1 MSIFNK
7 FVIRVLTVFL
17 SIVLAYFGIQFYENY
32 TYSSNLNSFLED
44 ASVVSALHYESSEQF
59 STLLDFDEINR
70 EQFES
75 TLNSIVSNA
84 QEAYNLVS
92 NVEKNFS
99 SKEKDLLEISVTS
112 WLKGLETFQVSMIT
126 LIDSKYSQ
134 EIEESIADSIV
145 DLSIGDKAYSDFLNI
160 ILEKGEAENIF
171 LPEFYSIEYTEL
183 ESSAYR
189 FADTIVERARQSS
202 TGLFL
207 RKDLAVTG
215 MEFLPSPITLTE
227 EGHNVLLNEPVAIQV
242 VVANEG
248 NVEEFEVILLILVSD
263 EYGESIYEKRA
274 KINSIKSLE
283 SRSYF
288 TDPIDIEPGVLHE
301 WFIKI
306 EEIENEEEL
315 DDNLFTVT
323 GFIPPE
329 GWLNVRFA
337 NTKDQSWYI

>member
-1 MSIFNK
+1 MNVFNK
-7 FVIRVLTVFL
+7 FVRRGFTVII
-17 SIVLAYFGIQFYENY
+17 SAVLAFFGMQFYENY
-32 TYSSNLNSFLED
+32 VYSANLNSFLED
-44 ASVVSALHYESSEQF
+44 AAVVSTLHKESSEEF
-59 STLLDFDEINR
+59 SLLLDFDEINR

-75 TLNSIVSNA
+75 ALNKIVGNA
-84 QEAYNLVS
+84 QEAYNLLA
-92 NVEKNFS
+92 NVNEDFS

-145 DLSIGDKAYSDFLNI
+145 DLSIGDKAYKDFLGLI
-160 ILEKGEAENIF
+160 SQKGELENIF
-171 LPEFYSIEYTEL
+171 LPELYSIEYTEL
-183 ESSAYR
+183 ESTAYR
-189 FADTIVERARQSS
+189 FADTIVNRARQSS

-207 RKDLAVTG
+207 RKDLAITG
-215 MEFLPSPITLTE
+215 IEFLPSPITLTE
-227 EGHNVLLNEPVAIQV
+227 DGHSVLLNEPVAIQV

-248 NVEEFEVILLILVSD
+248 NVEEFEVIILILVSD
-263 EYGESIYEKRA
+263 EYGETIYEKRA

-315 DDNLFTVT
+315 DDNLFTTT

-329 GWLNVRFA
+329 G
-337 NTKDQSWYI
+337 

>member
-1 MSIFNK
+1 M
-7 FVIRVLTVFL
+7 
-17 SIVLAYFGIQFYENY
+17 
-32 TYSSNLNSFLED
+32 FLEYILND
-44 ASVVSALHYESSEQF
+44 KF
-59 STLLDFDEINR
+59 DLLDFDEINR

-75 TLNSIVSNA
+75 ALNKIVGNA
-84 QEAYNLVS
+84 QEAYNLLA
-92 NVEKNFS
+92 NENEDFS

-145 DLSIGDKAYSDFLNI
+145 DLSIGDKAYKDFLALI
-160 ILEKGEAENIF
+160 SQKGELENIF
-171 LPEFYSIEYTEL
+171 LPELYSIEYTEL

-189 FADTIVERARQSS
+189 FADTIVSRARQSS

-207 RKDLAVTG
+207 RKDLAITG
-215 MEFLPSPITLTE
+215 IEFLPSPITLTE
-227 EGHNVLLNEPVAIQV
+227 EGHSVLLNEPVAIQV

-248 NVEEFEVILLILVSD
+248 NVEEFEVIILILVSD
-263 EYGESIYEKRA
+263 EYGETIYEKRA

-301 WFIKI
+301 WFIKL
-306 EEIENEEEL
+306 EEVEKEENL
-315 DDNLFTVT
+315 NDNLYSIF

-329 GWLNVRFA
+329 G
-337 NTKDQSWYI
+337 

>member
-1 MSIFNK
+1 MKMLNNFVRRSITLILS
-7 FVIRVLTVFL
+7 VTVAF
-17 SIVLAYFGIQFYENY
+17 FGMQFYENY
-32 TYSSNLNSFLED
+32 TYSANLNSFIED
-44 ASVVSALHYESSEQF
+44 AGIVSSLHKESSEEF
-59 STLLDFDEINR
+59 SKLLDFDEINR

-75 TLNSIVSNA
+75 SLNKIVNNA
-84 QEAYNLVS
+84 QEAYNLLA
-92 NVEKNFS
+92 NINQDFS

-145 DLSIGDKAYSDFLNI
+145 DLSIGDKAYNDFLYL
-160 ILEKGEAENIF
+160 ILEKGESDNIF
-171 LPEFYSIEYTEL
+171 LPELYSIEYTEL

-207 RKDLAVTG
+207 RKDLAITG
-215 MEFLPSPITLTE
+215 LEFLPSPITLTE
-227 EGHNVLLNEPVAIQV
+227 EGHNVLLNEPVAVQV

-248 NVEEFEVILLILVSD
+248 NVEEFEVIILILVSD

-315 DDNLFTVT
+315 DDNLFKTT

-329 GWLNVRFA
+329 G
-337 NTKDQSWYI
+337 

>member
-1 MSIFNK
+1 MNNFRKLFGRIITVTLSVLLGIFG
-7 FVIRVLTVFL
+7 F
-17 SIVLAYFGIQFYENY
+17 QFYENY

-44 ASVVSALHYESSEQF
+44 AAVVSNLHKESSQDF
-59 STLLDFDEINR
+59 SLLLDFDEINR
-70 EQFES
+70 EEFES
-75 TLNSIVSNA
+75 ILDKIVNNA
-84 QEAYNLVS
+84 QEAYSLLSNLES
-92 NVEKNFS
+92 SFS
-99 SKEKDLLEISVTS
+99 SKERDLLEISVTS

-134 EIEESIADSIV
+134 EIDESIAESIV
-145 DLSIGDKAYSDFLNI
+145 DLAIGDKAYKEFIVLIN
-160 ILEKGEAENIF
+160 EKGEADNIF
-171 LPEFYSIEYTEL
+171 LPEFYPIEYTKL
-183 ESSAYR
+183 ESGANK
-189 FADTIVERARQSS
+189 FADLIVERARQSS

-207 RKDLAVTG
+207 RKDLAITG
-215 MEFLPSPITLTE
+215 VDFLPSPITLTE
-227 EGHNVLLNEPVAIQV
+227 DGHNVLLNEPTAMQV
-242 VVANEG
+242 VIANEG
-248 NVEEFEVILLILVSD
+248 NVEEFEVIILILVSD

-329 GWLNVRFA
+329 G
-337 NTKDQSWYI
+337 

>member
-1 MSIFNK
+1 MLFRSPCASSINNK
-7 FVIRVLTVFL
+7 HLC
-17 SIVLAYFGIQFYENY
+17 
-32 TYSSNLNSFLED
+32 
-44 ASVVSALHYESSEQF
+44 
-59 STLLDFDEINR
+59 
-70 EQFES
+70 
-75 TLNSIVSNA
+75 
-84 QEAYNLVS
+84 
-92 NVEKNFS
+92 
-99 SKEKDLLEISVTS
+99 
-112 WLKGLETFQVSMIT
+112 
-126 LIDSKYSQ
+126 
-134 EIEESIADSIV
+134 
-145 DLSIGDKAYSDFLNI
+145 FLNI

-171 LPEFYSIEYTEL
+171 LPEFYAIEYTEL

-315 DDNLFTVT
+315 EDNLFTVT

-329 GWLNVRFA
+329 G
-337 NTKDQSWYI
+337 

>member
-1 MSIFNK
+1 MNILNNFARRSITLILS
-7 FVIRVLTVFL
+7 VTVAF
-17 SIVLAYFGIQFYENY
+17 FGVQFYENY
-32 TYSSNLNSFLED
+32 TYSANLNSFLED
-44 ASVVSALHYESSEQF
+44 AGIVSSLHKESSEEF
-59 STLLDFDEINR
+59 SKLLDFDEINR

-75 TLNSIVSNA
+75 SLNKIVKNA
-84 QEAYNLVS
+84 QEAYNLLA
-92 NVEKNFS
+92 NINQDFS

-145 DLSIGDKAYSDFLNI
+145 DLSIGDKAYNDFLYL
-160 ILEKGEAENIF
+160 ILEKGESDNIF
-171 LPEFYSIEYTEL
+171 LPELYSIEYTEL

-207 RKDLAVTG
+207 RKDLAITG
-215 MEFLPSPITLTE
+215 LEFLPSPITLTE
-227 EGHNVLLNEPVAIQV
+227 EGHSVLLNEPVAVQV

-248 NVEEFEVILLILVSD
+248 NVEEFEVIILILVSD

-315 DDNLFTVT
+315 DDNLFTTT

-329 GWLNVRFA
+329 G
-337 NTKDQSWYI
+337 

>member
-1 MSIFNK
+1 MKNFSK
-7 FVIRVLTVFL
+7 FFRRLTTVIL
-17 SIVLAYFGIQFYENY
+17 SILLGIFGIQFYENY
-32 TYSSNLNSFLED
+32 TYSSSLNSFLED
-44 ASVVSALHYESSEQF
+44 AAVVSSLHKQASEDFSSI
-59 STLLDFDEINR
+59 LDFDEINR
-70 EQFES
+70 EEFEN
-75 TLNSIVSNA
+75 TLDEVVNNA

-92 NVEKNFS
+92 NLNTSFS
-99 SKEKDLLEISVTS
+99 SKERDLLEISVTS

-134 EIEESIADSIV
+134 EIDQSIAESIV
-145 DLSIGDKAYSDFLNI
+145 DLAIGDKAYKDFI
-160 ILEKGEAENIF
+160 ILISEKSEADNIF
-171 LPEFYSIEYTEL
+171 LPEFYPIEYTEL
-183 ESSAYR
+183 ESGAYK
-189 FADTIVERARQSS
+189 FAEIIVQRARQSS

-207 RKDLAVTG
+207 RKDLAITG
-215 MEFLPSPITLTE
+215 VDFLPSRITLTE
-227 EGHNVLLNEPVAIQV
+227 DGHNVLLNEPTAIQV
-242 VVANEG
+242 VIANEG
-248 NVEEFEVILLILVSD
+248 NVEEFEIIILILVSD

-329 GWLNVRFA
+329 G
-337 NTKDQSWYI
+337 

>member
-1 MSIFNK
+1 MKNFNK
-7 FVIRVLTVFL
+7 FFRRFMTVTLSVLL
-17 SIVLAYFGIQFYENY
+17 GIFGIQFYQNY

-44 ASVVSALHYESSEQF
+44 AAVVSNLHKQASENFSSI
-59 STLLDFDEINR
+59 LDFDEINR
-70 EQFES
+70 EEFES
-75 TLNSIVSNA
+75 TLNQVVNNA
-84 QEAYNLVS
+84 QEAYNLVFNLETS
-92 NVEKNFS
+92 FS
-99 SKEKDLLEISVTS
+99 SKERDLLEISVTS

-134 EIEESIADSIV
+134 EIDESIAESIV
-145 DLSIGDKAYSDFLNI
+145 DLAIGDKAYKDFI
-160 ILEKGEAENIF
+160 ILISEKSEVDNIF
-171 LPEFYSIEYTEL
+171 LPEFYPIEYTEL
-183 ESSAYR
+183 ESGAYK
-189 FADTIVERARQSS
+189 FAEIIVQRARQSS

-207 RKDLAVTG
+207 RKDLAITG
-215 MEFLPSPITLTE
+215 VDFLPSRITLTE
-227 EGHNVLLNEPVAIQV
+227 DGHNVLLNEPTAIQV
-242 VVANEG
+242 VIANEG
-248 NVEEFEVILLILVSD
+248 NVEEFEIVILILVSD

-274 KINSIKSLE
+274 KINSIKPLE

-329 GWLNVRFA
+329 G
-337 NTKDQSWYI
+337 

>member
-1 MSIFNK
+1 MKNFNK
-7 FVIRVLTVFL
+7 FFRRFMTVILSVLLGIF
-17 SIVLAYFGIQFYENY
+17 SIQFYQNY

-44 ASVVSALHYESSEQF
+44 AAVVSNLHKQASENFSSI
-59 STLLDFDEINR
+59 LDFDEINR
-70 EQFES
+70 EEFES
-75 TLNSIVSNA
+75 TLNQVVNNA
-84 QEAYNLVS
+84 QEAYNLVFNLETS
-92 NVEKNFS
+92 FS
-99 SKEKDLLEISVTS
+99 SKERDLLEISVTS

-134 EIEESIADSIV
+134 EIDESIAESIV
-145 DLSIGDKAYSDFLNI
+145 DLAIGDKAYKDFISLI
-160 ILEKGEAENIF
+160 SEKSVTDNIF
-171 LPEFYSIEYTEL
+171 LPEFYPIEYTEL
-183 ESSAYR
+183 ESGAYK
-189 FADTIVERARQSS
+189 FAEIIVQRARQSS

-207 RKDLAVTG
+207 RKDLAITG
-215 MEFLPSPITLTE
+215 VDFLPSRITLTE
-227 EGHNVLLNEPVAIQV
+227 DGHNVLLNEPTAIQV
-242 VVANEG
+242 VIANEG
-248 NVEEFEVILLILVSD
+248 NVEEFEIVILILVSD

-274 KINSIKSLE
+274 KINSIKPLE

-329 GWLNVRFA
+329 G
-337 NTKDQSWYI
+337 

>member
-1 MSIFNK
+1 MKNFNK
-7 FVIRVLTVFL
+7 FFRRFMTVILSVLLGIF
-17 SIVLAYFGIQFYENY
+17 SIQFYQNY

-44 ASVVSALHYESSEQF
+44 AAVVSNLHKQASENFSSI
-59 STLLDFDEINR
+59 LDFDEINR
-70 EQFES
+70 EEFES
-75 TLNSIVSNA
+75 TLNQVVNNA
-84 QEAYNLVS
+84 QEAYNLVFNLETS
-92 NVEKNFS
+92 FS
-99 SKEKDLLEISVTS
+99 SKERDLLEISVTS

-134 EIEESIADSIV
+134 EIDESIAESIV
-145 DLSIGDKAYSDFLNI
+145 DLAIGDKAYKDFI
-160 ILEKGEAENIF
+160 ILISEKSVTDNIF
-171 LPEFYSIEYTEL
+171 LPEFYPIEYTEL
-183 ESSAYR
+183 ESGAYK
-189 FADTIVERARQSS
+189 FAEIIVQRARQSS

-207 RKDLAVTG
+207 RKDLAITG
-215 MEFLPSPITLTE
+215 VDFLPSRITITE
-227 EGHNVLLNEPVAIQV
+227 DGHNVLLNEPTAIQV
-242 VVANEG
+242 VIANEG
-248 NVEEFEVILLILVSD
+248 NVEEFEIVLLILVSD

-274 KINSIKSLE
+274 KINSIKPLE

-329 GWLNVRFA
+329 G
-337 NTKDQSWYI
+337 

>member
-1 MSIFNK
+1 MLNNFVRRSITLILS
-7 FVIRVLTVFL
+7 VTVAF
-17 SIVLAYFGIQFYENY
+17 FGMQFYENY
-32 TYSSNLNSFLED
+32 TYSANLNSFIED
-44 ASVVSALHYESSEQF
+44 AGIVSSLHKESSEEF
-59 STLLDFDEINR
+59 SMLLDFDEINR

-75 TLNSIVSNA
+75 SLNKIVNNA
-84 QEAYNLVS
+84 QEAYNLLA
-92 NVEKNFS
+92 NINQDFS

-145 DLSIGDKAYSDFLNI
+145 DLSIGDKAYNDFLYL
-160 ILEKGEAENIF
+160 ILEKGESDNIF
-171 LPEFYSIEYTEL
+171 LPELYSIEYTEL

-207 RKDLAVTG
+207 RKDLAITG
-215 MEFLPSPITLTE
+215 LEFLPSPITLTE
-227 EGHNVLLNEPVAIQV
+227 EGHNVLLNEPVAVQV

-248 NVEEFEVILLILVSD
+248 NVEEFEVIILILVSD

-315 DDNLFTVT
+315 DDNLFKTT

-329 GWLNVRFA
+329 G
-337 NTKDQSWYI
+337 

>member
-1 MSIFNK
+1 MKNFNK
-7 FVIRVLTVFL
+7 FFRRFMTVILSVLL
-17 SIVLAYFGIQFYENY
+17 GIFGIQFYQNY

-44 ASVVSALHYESSEQF
+44 AAAVSNLHKQASGNFSSI
-59 STLLDFDEINR
+59 LDFDEINR
-70 EQFES
+70 EEFES
-75 TLNSIVSNA
+75 TLNQVVNNA
-84 QEAYNLVS
+84 QEAYNLVVNLDTS
-92 NVEKNFS
+92 FS
-99 SKEKDLLEISVTS
+99 SKERDLLEISVTS

-134 EIEESIADSIV
+134 EIDESIAESIV
-145 DLSIGDKAYSDFLNI
+145 DLAIGDKAYKDFISLI
-160 ILEKGEAENIF
+160 SEKSLADNIF
-171 LPEFYSIEYTEL
+171 LPEFYPIEYTEL
-183 ESSAYR
+183 ESGAYK
-189 FADTIVERARQSS
+189 FAEIIVQRARQSS

-207 RKDLAVTG
+207 RKDLAITG
-215 MEFLPSPITLTE
+215 MDFVPSRITLTE
-227 EGHNVLLNEPVAIQV
+227 DGHNVLLNEPTAIQV
-242 VVANEG
+242 VIANEG
-248 NVEEFEVILLILVSD
+248 NVEEFEIVILILVSD

-274 KINSIKSLE
+274 KINSIKPLE

-329 GWLNVRFA
+329 G
-337 NTKDQSWYI
+337 

>member
-1 MSIFNK
+1 MNIFNK
-7 FVIRVLTVFL
+7 FIRRGLTVTL
-17 SIVLAYFGIQFYENY
+17 TAALAFFGIEFYENY
-32 TYSSNLNSFLED
+32 RYSTNLNSFLED
-44 ASVVSALHYESSEQF
+44 AAVVSALHKESSEEF
-59 STLLDFDEINR
+59 SLLLDFDEINR

-75 TLNSIVSNA
+75 SLNKIVDNA
-84 QEAYNLVS
+84 QEAYNLLA
-92 NVEKNFS
+92 NINEDFL

-112 WLKGLETFQVSMIT
+112 WLRGLETFQVSMIT

-145 DLSIGDKAYSDFLNI
+145 DLSIGDQAYKDFLNLI
-160 ILEKGEAENIF
+160 TEKGELDNIF
-171 LPEFYSIEYTEL
+171 LPELYFIEYTEL

-189 FADTIVERARQSS
+189 FADTIVNRARQSS

-215 MEFLPSPITLTE
+215 IEFLPSPITLTE
-227 EGHNVLLNEPVAIQV
+227 EGHSVLLNEPVAIQV

-248 NVEEFEVILLILVSD
+248 NVEEFEVVILILVTD
-263 EYGESIYEKRA
+263 EYGETIYEKRA

-288 TDPIDIEPGVLHE
+288 TDPIDIEPGILHE

-315 DDNLFTVT
+315 DDNLFTT
-323 GFIPPE
+323 TAFIPPE
-329 GWLNVRFA
+329 G
-337 NTKDQSWYI
+337 

>member
-1 MSIFNK
+1 MKMLNNFVRRSITLILS
-7 FVIRVLTVFL
+7 VTVAF
-17 SIVLAYFGIQFYENY
+17 FGMQFYENY
-32 TYSSNLNSFLED
+32 TYSANLNSFIED
-44 ASVVSALHYESSEQF
+44 AGIVSSLHKESSEEF
-59 STLLDFDEINR
+59 SKLLDFDEINR

-75 TLNSIVSNA
+75 SLNKIVNNA
-84 QEAYNLVS
+84 QEAYNLLA
-92 NVEKNFS
+92 NINQDFS

-145 DLSIGDKAYSDFLNI
+145 DLSIGDKAYNDFLYL
-160 ILEKGEAENIF
+160 ILEKGENDNIF
-171 LPEFYSIEYTEL
+171 LPELYSIEYTEL

-207 RKDLAVTG
+207 RKDLAITG
-215 MEFLPSPITLTE
+215 LEFLPSPITLTE
-227 EGHNVLLNEPVAIQV
+227 EGHNVLLNEPVAVQV

-248 NVEEFEVILLILVSD
+248 NVEEFEVIILILVSD

-315 DDNLFTVT
+315 DDNLFTTT

-329 GWLNVRFA
+329 G
-337 NTKDQSWYI
+337 

>member
-1 MSIFNK
+1 MNNFRKIFVR
-7 FVIRVLTVFL
+7 VITVTL
-17 SIVLAYFGIQFYENY
+17 SILLGIFGIQFYENY

-44 ASVVSALHYESSEQF
+44 AAVVSNLHKESSQDF
-59 STLLDFDEINR
+59 SLLLDFDEINR
-70 EQFES
+70 EEFES
-75 TLNSIVSNA
+75 TLDKIVNNA
-84 QEAYNLVS
+84 QEAYSLLSNLES
-92 NVEKNFS
+92 SFS
-99 SKEKDLLEISVTS
+99 SKERDLLEISVTS

-134 EIEESIADSIV
+134 EIDESIAESIV
-145 DLSIGDKAYSDFLNI
+145 DLAIGDKAYKEFIVLIN
-160 ILEKGEAENIF
+160 EKGEEDNIF
-171 LPEFYSIEYTEL
+171 LPDFYLIEYTKL
-183 ESSAYR
+183 ESGANK
-189 FADTIVERARQSS
+189 FADLIVERARQSS

-207 RKDLAVTG
+207 RKDLAITG
-215 MEFLPSPITLTE
+215 VEFLPGPITLTE
-227 EGHNVLLNEPVAIQV
+227 DGHNVLLNEPTAIQV
-242 VVANEG
+242 VIANEG
-248 NVEEFEVILLILVSD
+248 NVEEFEVIILILVSD

-315 DDNLFTVT
+315 DDNLYTVT

-329 GWLNVRFA
+329 G
-337 NTKDQSWYI
+337 